1 MYKQTP
7 NSNAKTLDGCKIGF
21 GINEQIEYLNL
32 KKKETI
38 SNIGFQIDE
47 LTFNSM
53 ARLIETITSYV
64 LSKNLVIPLYLL
76 SK

>member
-32 KKKETI
+32 KKKKNYLEHRF
-38 SNIGFQIDE
+38 SN
-47 LTFNSM
+47 
-53 ARLIETITSYV
+53 R
-64 LSKNLVIPLYLL
+64 
-76 SK
+76 